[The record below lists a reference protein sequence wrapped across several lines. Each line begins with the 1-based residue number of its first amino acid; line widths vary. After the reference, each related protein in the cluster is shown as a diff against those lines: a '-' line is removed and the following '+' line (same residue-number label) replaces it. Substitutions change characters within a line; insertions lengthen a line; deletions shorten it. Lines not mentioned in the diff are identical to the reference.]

1 MSDGP
6 SFPSVSADQAKAR
19 LLELLMEVCGKKVR
33 VEIQHKDHTCVL
45 ISKAELDSLESAL
58 DILGNSSAVQRIA
71 NSIAAI
77 THVAANGPQVCAG
90 DPAKR

>member
-19 LLELLMEVCGKKVR
+19 LLELLMEVCGKEVR

-45 ISKAELDSLESAL
+45 ISKDELDSLESAL

-77 THVAANGPQVCAG
+77 THVAANGPLVCAG
-90 DPAKR
+90 DPANR